1 MRYSDFMKMLGEK
14 VAFRSQDYD
23 IDRRCLSRWVQ
34 DGRLQRVTQGV
45 YVRADAFGP
54 KPWDLAKLLEPESY
68 ITGMWAFDYHGLLN
82 RPAFF
87 EPLVSATRKR
97 SFEVTFSAMDYRF
110 QKISRRLYRETRPS
124 ACGNFEVAEPVTAL
138 FDLYHRKKTAE
149 LVFPNSLLTFKFDL
163 PGIRK
168 LQFAA
173 PHRHKWLL
181 ARLYGHGNAQID
193 QMLRKARNTGL
204 WPVTHPED
212 IDFRS
217 YV

>member
-1 MRYSDFMKMLGEK
+1 MLDGK
-14 VAFRSQDYD
+14 VAFRSQDYPVH
-23 IDRRCLSRWVQ
+23 RRCLSRWVQ
-34 DGRLQRVTQGV
+34 DGRLIRVIQGV
-45 YVRADAFGP
+45 YVRADAYGP
-54 KPWDLAKLLEPESY
+54 RPWDLAKLIEPESY
-68 ITGMWAFDYHGLLN
+68 ITGMWALDYHGLLN

-87 EPLVSATRKR
+87 GPLVSATRRR
-97 SFEVTFSAMDYRF
+97 SFELTFNSVVYRYH
-110 QKISRRLYRETRPS
+110 KISRKLYRETRPS

-138 FDLYHRKKTAE
+138 FDLYHRKKMAE
-149 LVFPNSLLTFKFDL
+149 LVFPTSLLAFKLDL

-173 PHRHKWLL
+173 PRRHKWLL
-181 ARLYGHGNAQID
+181 ARLFGRGNAQFD

-204 WPVTHPED
+204 RPVTQPED